1 MTTLGFAPSEDPFV
15 VEHGGFY
22 RRWLSMIDDLDE
34 LRATVDR
41 LTGTTEDVWV
51 PVWGETG
58 RRHEN
63 SGDRLAAD
71 GHDAAA
77 RREYLLAK
85 TYYAIGRFPGEIT
98 PVKRAISDD
107 CARAY
112 RKASAFLDPPL
123 EVVEVLHQGRPIT
136 CHFRAPAG
144 ASAARPV
151 AAVLIMCGADVF
163 KEDRGWA
170 ADYALDHGMA
180 SLVMDGPGT
189 GENPF
194 PWSPDSVSAWVA
206 AVDHLQLRDEVD
218 ADRIGAFGISRGGYS
233 VLQLAGTIPDRVRAV
248 VASAGHPFGYR
259 MTDAELDEFVAVR
272 NQRATWRFGARDDPP
287 SFAATSVEEER
298 AEFSRWALSE
308 LGLVDR
314 ITQPVLMINGKLDHL
329 APIGN
334 IYFMLES
341 GPPTGRQARVYAD
354 AGHCAFKYFAEWAP
368 ASFAWLADNLSAA
381 WDHSATAP
389 SS

>member
-34 LRATVDR
+34 LRATVAR
-41 LTGTTEDVWV
+41 LDGTTQDRWV
-51 PVWGETG
+51 PVWRAVGE
-58 RRHEN
+58 RHEAA
-63 SGDRLAAD
+63 GDRLTQEGRAGD
-71 GHDAAA
+71 A
-77 RREYLLAK
+77 RRAYLQAK

-98 PVKRAISDD
+98 SVKRSISDD

-112 RKASAFLDPPL
+112 RKACAALDPPL
-123 EVVEVLHQGRPIT
+123 QVVEVMHDGQPIT
-136 CHFRAPAG
+136 CHFRAPRA
-144 ASAARPV
+144 ASADRPV
-151 AAVLIMCGADVF
+151 AALLIMCGADVF

-170 ADYALDHGMA
+170 AELALEHGMA

-194 PWSPDSVSAWVA
+194 PWAPASVSAWVA
-206 AVDHLQLRDEVD
+206 AVDHLMQRPEVD
-218 ADRIGAFGISRGGYS
+218 AARIGAFGISRGGYS
-233 VLQLAGTIPDRVRAV
+233 VLQLAGTVPDKVHAV

-259 MTDAELDEFVAVR
+259 MDDDELERFVAVR
-272 NQRATWRFGARDDPP
+272 NQRATWRFGAPDGAP
-287 SFAATSVEEER
+287 SFAPTSVAQER
-298 AEFSRWALSE
+298 EDFGRWALSE

-334 IYFMLES
+334 IYFMLEN

-354 AGHCAFKYFAEWAP
+354 AGHCAFKYFSEWAP
-368 ASFAWLADNLSAA
+368 ASFGWLAGHLG
-381 WDHSATAP
+381 
-389 SS
+389 